1 MNREEVISILSTNE
15 ILPANKFGQNFLCDD
30 KVIDRIIEASEIEKG
45 DKVLEIGPGIGALT
59 EKLSGMGADLT
70 AVEIDLKLASYL
82 TEALPD
88 VDIIRSDY
96 LKLSDYGEDNYSYAI
111 SNIPYYVMTPIIIKL
126 ITDLK
131 NTKKMTFMIEEEAM
145 RRIDAPQNTKQYGP
159 LSIMCSL
166 YGDVKKE
173 FSVSRECFHPKPHTT
188 SAVITF
194 TRKDNGFYPDSG
206 FYDFLSRC
214 FSQRRKKLI
223 NNCPF
228 VKDALKDMGKDP
240 DRVRAE
246 DLCPSEYATIYG
258 KIHEIML

>member
-1 MNREEVISILSTNE
+1 MNREDVISILNTNE
-15 ILPANKFGQNFLCDD
+15 ILPAGKFGQNFLCDD
-30 KVIDRIIEASEIEKG
+30 RVIERIIEVSGIREG

-59 EKLSGMGADLT
+59 ERLSETGAEVT

-82 TEALPD
+82 SNALPD
-88 VDIIRSDY
+88 VNIIRSDY
-96 LKLSDYGEDNYSYAI
+96 LKLKDYGEESYSFAI

-131 NTKKMTFMIEEEAM
+131 NTSKMTFMIEEEAL

-173 FSVSRECFHPKPHTT
+173 FSVSKECFHPRPHTT
-188 SAVITF
+188 SAVISL
-194 TRKDNGFYPDSG
+194 TRKDNGIYPDG
-206 FYDFLSRC
+206 KFYELLMKC
-214 FSQRRKKLI
+214 FAQRRKKLV

-228 VKDALKDMGKDP
+228 IGDALLETGKDP

-246 DLCPSEYATIYG
+246 DLSPMEYAAIYS
-258 KIHEIML
+258 KIKEIML